1 VCSILTIRFAAPA
14 LLLALGVL
22 VSRGTAQQPAK
33 PDAPPQQAPAPKPQG
48 NTIPAIPAN
57 PNPPANPA
65 NAAVVERQE
74 LQKAIDD
81 AENDRAALVHNL
93 EGFLKKYPESSQ
105 RSQIYRA
112 IVESSLQLR
121 DFPRAM
127 DYAERLVALKPDDAS
142 ITLLS
147 IQLLERYGDA
157 NGWRRAISYGSRLIE
172 IVDRTPVS
180 EKSPHVSQQD
190 WENEKKH
197 NKSSLYL
204 LRGRL
209 YQKTS
214 DAANAQKD
222 LQTSYDLVPNAAA
235 AERLGE
241 LAELRKD
248 QNAAIKEYARAFALT
263 DGSNGTSSRFDLRKK
278 IGNVWRQ
285 AHGSE
290 DGLGDYLLA
299 SIDEVAASTAP
310 PKTTRNS
317 GRKNPYEFTLRKA
330 PDGTPF
336 AFADAKGKV
345 VVLNFW
351 ATWCGPCREMEPYF
365 ERVASRFSAHKDVLF
380 YQLNCDEDEALVA
393 PYLEAEKPKTP
404 VLFADGLETLLRV
417 NSFPTM
423 VILDRSGKIVF
434 HKEGFDPDTIDKVLT
449 EAVERCMQGEQ
460 NSLGDTTSAGH

>member
-1 VCSILTIRFAAPA
+1 MRFLLTVRFALAPW
-14 LLLALGVL
+14 LAICGV
-22 VSRGTAQQPAK
+22 VSPGEAQQPDK
-33 PDAPPQQAPAPKPQG
+33 PPTPAQQAPAPKQQG
-48 NTIPAIPAN
+48 DSTPTIQLK
-57 PNPPANPA
+57 PNPSANPA
-65 NAAVVERQE
+65 NAAAAERQE

-93 EGFLKKYPESSQ
+93 EIFLKKYPQSSQ
-105 RSQIYRA
+105 RPQIYRA
-112 IVESSLQLR
+112 MVESSLQLR
-121 DFPRAM
+121 DFPRAT

-147 IQLLERYGDA
+147 IQLLERYGDVE
-157 NGWRRAISYGSRLIE
+157 GWRRAISYSTRLMDLI
-172 IVDRTPVS
+172 DRTPVS

-209 YQKTS
+209 YQKTN
-214 DAANAQKD
+214 DVTTAQKD
-222 LQTSYDLVPNAAA
+222 FQASYELVPNAAA

-248 QNAAIKEYARAFALT
+248 QNNAIKQYGRAFALT
-263 DGSNGTSSRFDLRKK
+263 DGSSNGASSRFELRKK
-278 IGNVWRQ
+278 IGNVWRL

-299 SIDEVAASTAP
+299 SIDELAASTAP
-310 PKTTRNS
+310 PKTSRNN
-317 GRKNPYEFTLRKA
+317 GRKDPYEFTLRKA

-336 AFADAKGKV
+336 AFSEAKGKI

-351 ATWCGPCREMEPYF
+351 ATWCGPCREMEPHF
-365 ERVASRFSAHKDVLF
+365 ERIASRFSAEKDVLF
-380 YQLNCDEDEALVA
+380 YELNCDEDEALVG
-393 PYLEAEKPKTP
+393 PYLEAEKPKTT

-449 EAVERCMQGEQ
+449 EALERVIQGEQ
-460 NSLGDTTSAGH
+460 GSGADTARAAH